1 MDLHS
6 KYKKAVRDGNLEIL
20 ISLYNQGN
28 NDISFSSFLC
38 MAIRYN
44 KLNCVE
50 FLSDKIY
57 YYPECFKYTSD
68 NILLKRIIMYCCFKG
83 NIEAL
88 KILLK
93 KGYKLSIECIEKASS
108 GGNID
113 CIKYILSLKDINAN
127 NNLSISNKSGLSL
140 NLDTVKFCLDNF
152 KWNSKLLE
160 NASSKGFI
168 ECLEYICE
176 NYPVYKDYYF
186 NSYKIIKRACK
197 KGFLDCIR
205 YTHYI
210 HNKYSKTSI
219 LWDIE
224 TVKICL
230 ENGFLEGL
238 KYLYNNGCKIDTEQL
253 YSEDIGCLS
262 FLKENGG
269 KWNEYMPFYMA
280 QKGNIKCLK
289 YLHKNGCALNKD
301 CLSIALSKGQID
313 CADYC
318 YKNGAEWDPD
328 NLIICIDALSYKG
341 VEYSLNIPCEIDNDK
356 LINSLYQEHVQELFY
371 NNVNKGL
378 IKLIYSIDIKK
389 YPMILPILENID
401 YYLFYIDK

>member
-1 MDLHS
+1 MDLYNN
-6 KYKKAVRDGNLEIL
+6 YKKAVREGDLEML
-20 ISLYNQGN
+20 ISLYNKGN
-28 NDISFSSFLC
+28 NDVSFSSFLC
-38 MAIRYN
+38 LAIRYN

-57 YYPECFKYTSD
+57 YYSECFKYTSD
-68 NILLKRIIMYCCFKG
+68 NIFLKRIIMYCCFKG

-93 KGYKLSIECIEKASS
+93 KGYKLSIECLEKASS
-108 GGNID
+108 SGNIE
-113 CIKYILSLKDINAN
+113 CLKYILSLNVININ
-127 NNLSISNKSGLSL
+127 NNISITNRSGLSL
-140 NLDTVKFCLDNF
+140 NLDIVKFCLNNF

-168 ECLEYICE
+168 ACLEYICE
-176 NYPVYKDYYF
+176 NYPIYKDYYF

-197 KGFLDCIR
+197 GGFLDCIK
-205 YTHYI
+205 YVHYI
-210 HNKYSKTSI
+210 HRKYKKTSI
-219 LWDIE
+219 LWDTK

-230 ENGFLEGL
+230 KNNFLEGL
-238 KYLYNNGCKIDTEQL
+238 KYLYDNGCKIKIEKL
-253 YSEDIGCLS
+253 YSEDIECLK
-262 FLKENGG
+262 FLKEFCGLNS
-269 KWNEYMPFYMA
+269 NMTFYA
-280 QKGNIKCLK
+280 CLKCNLSILK
-289 YLHKNGCALNKD
+289 YLYENGCSLDKE
-301 CLSIALSKGQID
+301 CLTIALEKGKID

-318 YKNGAEWDPD
+318 YKNGAYWDPD

-341 VEYSLNIPCEIDNDK
+341 IEYSLNIPCEIDNDK
-356 LINSLYQEHVQELFY
+356 LIISLYQEHVQELFY

-401 YYLFYIDK
+401 YYLLYR